1 MEVRPD
7 IQIQVILKALKDV
20 ILPAVDKDN
29 KLAQEQTH
37 LAIGTLQLMAK
48 FLPIAYRY
56 DRDELDRYVGLSR
69 NLIAQVGNEAGG
81 GAFKNLETIAAH
93 GADVLERA
101 RAEPAEME
109 KAIFDLRATVG
120 ELIEAVHAGGDKAA
134 QASVRKLVLAAAK
147 PELERER
154 AVVVDMG
161 WETDPSTHA
170 PPIEKQL
177 PPLKA

>member
-7 IQIQVILKALKDV
+7 LQIQVILKALKDV

-56 DRDELDRYVGLSR
+56 DRDELDRYVRLSR
-69 NLIAQVGNEAGG
+69 DLLAQIGNKADGTAINNLKTVA
-81 GAFKNLETIAAH
+81 TH

-109 KAIFDLRATVG
+109 KAVFDLRATVG
-120 ELIEAVHAGGDKAA
+120 ELIEAVHAGSDGTAKTAV
-134 QASVRKLVLAAAK
+134 QKLILAAAK

-154 AVVVDMG
+154 AVVIDMG

-170 PPIEKQL
+170 PPINTQL
-177 PPLKA
+177 PPIGA

>member
-7 IQIQVILKALKDV
+7 LQIQVILKALRDV

-69 NLIAQVGNEAGG
+69 DLIAQVGSKTDAT
-81 GAFKNLETIAAH
+81 AVSNLKTVAAR

-109 KAIFDLRATVG
+109 KAACDLRATVG
-120 ELIEAVHAGGDKAA
+120 ELIEAVHAGSDNAA
-134 QASVRKLVLAAAK
+134 KASVQKLILAAAK

-154 AVVVDMG
+154 AVVIDMG

-177 PPLKA
+177 PPVNA

>member
-37 LAIGTLQLMAK
+37 LAIATLQLMAK
-48 FLPIAYRY
+48 FLPIVYRY
-56 DRDELDRYVGLSR
+56 DRDELDRYIGFSR
-69 NLIAQVGNEAGG
+69 DLIAQVGNKAGG
-81 GAFKNLETIAAH
+81 GASKNLQAVAAH
-93 GADVLERA
+93 GANVLERA

-109 KAIFDLRATVG
+109 KAILDLRATVG
-120 ELIEAVHAGGDKAA
+120 ELIEAVHASGDKAA
-134 QASVRKLVLAAAK
+134 QASVHKLVLAAAK

-177 PPLKA
+177 PPLKV